1 MPVTLAQ
8 AALNGTSAI
17 DLAVINEFR
26 SSTLLDLMVFD
37 DAVNPNGGGATL
49 TYGYTRQI
57 TTPTAAFRAIN
68 SEYTPAEVTVAQY
81 TTNLK
86 PLGGSFQIDRV
97 LTGIGPA
104 ASNQVTLQMSEKIRA
119 AQATFANAV
128 INGDS
133 AVDANSFDGLNK
145 ALTGSSTEDF
155 TTYDVSGTR
164 DMTWGFKVLDAV
176 DSLLSRVDGGAT
188 VLIGNTRA
196 IQAVRSA
203 ARITS
208 SYVQAPTGLVTN
220 GSQPQYAESYAGVRL
235 FDAGTRIDG
244 STPLVRYSATDPDSA
259 GPLVAGGTDLYAV
272 RIGIDGFHG
281 VSVAG
286 GQLVRTWLPDF
297 TTAGAVKTGEVEMGP
312 VSVALKRTRAAA
324 VARNFKVS

>member
-8 AALNGTSAI
+8 AALNTLPAI

-26 SSTLLDLMVFD
+26 SSALMDLMIFD
-37 DAVNPNGGGATL
+37 DSVNPDGGGDTL

-57 TTPTAAFRAIN
+57 TTPTAGFRAIN
-68 SEYTPAEVTVAQY
+68 SEYTPGEVSIARY
-81 TTNLK
+81 TTDLK
-86 PLGGSFQIDRV
+86 PLGGSFQVDRV
-97 LTGIGPA
+97 IANLGAA
-104 ASNQVTLQMSEKIRA
+104 ASTQTTLQMREKIRA
-119 AQATFANAV
+119 TQATFANGV

-164 DMTWGFKVLDAV
+164 DVAWGFRVLDAV
-176 DSLLSRVDGGAT
+176 DSLLSKVDGGAT

-203 ARITS
+203 ARVTS
-208 SYVQAPTGLVTN
+208 MYVREPTGLVTN
-220 GSQPQYAESYAGVRL
+220 GNVPQYAESYGGARL

-272 RIGIDGFHG
+272 RIGLDGFHG

-286 GQLVRTWLPDF
+286 GQIVKTWLPDF